1 MKNSTYYGEIQT
13 PVPGDDWKSL
23 SDIERKYLVLSKL
36 EYASFNFLSY
46 ISIVSTSVNGQI
58 IVRFKKLLKTSQRSP
73 LLLDLEEYLKISID
87 EALVVWLEPLGDK
100 NSLRNLRGIEVKI

>member
-46 ISIVSTSVNGQI
+46 IPAN
-58 IVRFKKLLKTSQRSP
+58 RELLF
-73 LLLDLEEYLKISID
+73 YFNNLKIFFYFFNKYISFDI
-87 EALVVWLEPLGDK
+87 V
-100 NSLRNLRGIEVKI
+100 NIF